1 MKSRRVRWLGYVTR
15 VGDRKGA
22 YRDLVGKSEG
32 KGPLG
37 RPRHRCEDYIW
48 VDLTVV
54 VCEGVALNDVA
65 QDRGRRM
72 DEHGNKPSGSVEC
85 AEYPD

>member
-1 MKSRRVRWLGYVTR
+1 M
-15 VGDRKGA
+15 
-22 YRDLVGKSEG
+22 
-32 KGPLG
+32 
-37 RPRHRCEDYIW
+37 
-48 VDLTVV
+48 DLTVV